1 MGTVK
6 TTPTALSFTVPEL
19 IPFGNVG
26 ALGILPAAEN
36 PLPGLKLPCEVK
48 NGMLIT
54 YYANLAWLA
63 NTLYVEEPVLSTVIE

>member
-1 MGTVK
+1 
-6 TTPTALSFTVPEL
+6 LSFTVPEL

-54 YYANLAWLA
+54 YYANLA
-63 NTLYVEEPVLSTVIE
+63 

>member
-1 MGTVK
+1 MSLLAVRPFQLGTVK

-48 NGMLIT
+48 NGMLT
-54 YYANLAWLA
+54 PTNK
-63 NTLYVEEPVLSTVIE
+63 TE